1 MRRSATSRFRFPP
14 MTDTLPAEEFLFPW
28 LDVRSDGERCQH
40 QYKTIHRD
48 AAGEQSSGVPV
59 VVEREGEENRSAA
72 DRVHNRKQ
80 SAYNQEN
87 ALGSL
92 NEHASSSA
100 GVPMTMTVSASR
112 NSGVLILDLR
122 GHRSRRT
129 CIFL

>member
-48 AAGEQSSGVPV
+48 AAGEQPSSVPV
-59 VVEREGEENRSAA
+59 VVEREGEENRSTA

-87 ALGSL
+87 ALGGFK
-92 NEHASSSA
+92 EHGPSSSEST
-100 GVPMTMTVSASR
+100 VTMTIFISR
-112 NSGVLILDLR
+112 LR
-122 GHRSRRT
+122 E
-129 CIFL
+129 FFF